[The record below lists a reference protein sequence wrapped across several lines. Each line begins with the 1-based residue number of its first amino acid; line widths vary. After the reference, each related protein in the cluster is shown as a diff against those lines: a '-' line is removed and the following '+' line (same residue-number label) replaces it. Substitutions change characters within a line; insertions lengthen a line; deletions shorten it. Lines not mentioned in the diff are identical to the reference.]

1 MTFFSANVGYVLL
14 VSKRHTWNI
23 TLQRTL
29 GNACLARCSEN
40 ETKNSSTGGDGM
52 GGRGGG
58 VVGAFHRHRS
68 RRHREG
74 AWLGQSQSAWLWGKG
89 SGAAAALLLQ
99 RNFAFVPSFENDL
112 DDDTLELFAVR
123 TELGVEK

>member
-52 GGRGGG
+52 GGRRGRWRVPPPPQPTPPGRSVAWPESVGLALGEGKRRGGG
-58 VVGAFHRHRS
+58 VVTPKEFRLRS
-68 RRHREG
+68 F
-74 AWLGQSQSAWLWGKG
+74 L
-89 SGAAAALLLQ
+89 
-99 RNFAFVPSFENDL
+99 
-112 DDDTLELFAVR
+112 
-123 TELGVEK
+123 